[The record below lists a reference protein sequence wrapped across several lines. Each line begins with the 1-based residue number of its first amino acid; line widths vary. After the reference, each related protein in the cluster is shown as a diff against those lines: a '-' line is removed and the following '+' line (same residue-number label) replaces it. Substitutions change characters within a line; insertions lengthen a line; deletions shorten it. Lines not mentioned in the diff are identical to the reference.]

1 MEKKLNL
8 ILKVLA
14 LRLTLENGFTEPLVE
29 LLVKEIE
36 EEVKPKPTP
45 PPVIEDLSPLSE
57 KSKTLKSFIAKKIK
71 KGGN

>member
-29 LLVKEIE
+29 VLVKEIE

-45 PPVIEDLSPLSE
+45 PPAIEHLSPLSE
-57 KSKTLKSFIAKKIK
+57 KSRTLKNFITKKIR
-71 KGGN
+71 KGD